1 MIQVH
6 TLYRGSHRRCFSWNI
21 LAIKT
26 ICLLTVLFLPGMVSA
41 AEQERGVDRVLRMHG
56 IAFHVRCPNQGS
68 LNTLTIV
75 PSGLKED
82 NSAIKKEIDGS
93 VTGIE
98 VADLNGDGS
107 PEVYVYINS
116 AGSGSY
122 GSLVAYS
129 ANKKKSLSEIYL
141 PPLEDDPENSKGYMG
156 HDGFKVSEGVLVRSF
171 PVYNPGDSNATPT
184 GGTRSLEYQLVAG
197 EAGFRLEVV
206 KSSIH

>member
-1 MIQVH
+1 MMH
-6 TLYRGSHRRCFSWNI
+6 RPSSYRGSYRRCFSWNI
-21 LAIKT
+21 SAIKT

-56 IAFHVRCPNQGS
+56 IAFHVLCPNQGS

-93 VTGIE
+93 VTGVE

-122 GSLVAYS
+122 GTLVAYS

-156 HDGFKVSEGVLVRSF
+156 HDRFKVSEGVLVRSF

-206 KSSIH
+206 KSSVH